1 MITVYTKIKK
11 FISETCKE
19 TAFLGMWL
27 QRDEYLV
34 ESKPVVDEING
45 INVALI
51 KGKLHYI

>member
-45 INVALI
+45 INVASI